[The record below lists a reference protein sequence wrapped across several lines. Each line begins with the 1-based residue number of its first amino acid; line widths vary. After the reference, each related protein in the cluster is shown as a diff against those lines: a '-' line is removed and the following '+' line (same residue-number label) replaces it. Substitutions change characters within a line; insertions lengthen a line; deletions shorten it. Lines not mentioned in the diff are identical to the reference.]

1 MGNLLK
7 RYKGIYFAIL
17 KSGSTVR
24 VEKIKNEW
32 VMSVEYLNGKIER
45 CDIFHTLKDAQ
56 ETLLKNIE
64 NGDIQ

>member
-1 MGNLLK
+1 MGKLLK

-32 VMSVEYLNGKIER
+32 VMSVEYLNGKNER
-45 CDIFHTLKDAQ
+45 CDIFNTLKDAQ